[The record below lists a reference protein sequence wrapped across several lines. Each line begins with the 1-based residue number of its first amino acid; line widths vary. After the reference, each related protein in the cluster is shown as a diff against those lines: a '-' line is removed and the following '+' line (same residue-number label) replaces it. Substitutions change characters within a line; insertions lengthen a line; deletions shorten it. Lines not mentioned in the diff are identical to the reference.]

1 MAPPLLALGA
11 LLLAKKAIAVSL
23 FSAGSRY
30 GWPRLYRRALELSAR
45 ALPPAAQPALRAAL
59 ARGLRL
65 PQAAVALLR
74 DPSVQALLAAAAESP
89 AARAVPLAPG
99 VSLATLLRGLQALPE
114 SFARALAEAAVAARG
129 AGAPGAAAARAARGG
144 ACGGSEP
151 PLR

>member
-11 LLLAKKAIAVSL
+11 LLLAKKALALSL

-30 GWPRLYRRALELSAR
+30 GWPRLYRRALELGAR
-45 ALPPAAQPALRAAL
+45 TLPPAAQPALRAAL

-74 DPSVQALLAAAAESP
+74 DPNVQALLAAAAESP

-99 VSLATLLRGLQALPE
+99 VSLATLLRGLQALPD
-114 SFARALAEAAVAARG
+114 SFARALAEAAVAARS
-129 AGAPGAAAARAARGG
+129 GAAAAPAAAKAARGG
-144 ACGGSEP
+144 GGSSEP